1 MTKPMKPEY
10 IYDLNTI
17 LNIILHFLEPIVKL
31 AHTQRNLKTIK
42 RRTIKNL
49 FSSKSLKYASLKFTE
64 LCETD
69 GVLRPIQKRRAF
81 VCVLFLIRWDEATLS
96 F

>member
-1 MTKPMKPEY
+1 MKQEY
-10 IYDLNTI
+10 IYDSNTI
-17 LNIILHFLEPIVKL
+17 LNIILNFLEAIVKL
-31 AHTQRNLKTIK
+31 VHTQHNLKIMK

-49 FSSKSLKYASLKFTE
+49 FSNKSLKYACLKFTE

-69 GVLRPIQKRRAF
+69 GVLRTIQKRLAF